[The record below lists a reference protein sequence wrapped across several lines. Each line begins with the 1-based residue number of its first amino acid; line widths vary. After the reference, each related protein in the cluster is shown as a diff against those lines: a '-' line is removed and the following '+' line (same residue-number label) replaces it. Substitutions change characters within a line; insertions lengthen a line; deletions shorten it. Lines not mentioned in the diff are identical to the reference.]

1 MKTRKRGGKLGQ
13 IERIFNYDSYTI
25 IGAGGYGKILKTKQ
39 NEVLKIFMDTEN
51 CKVLKKEAEIQEK
64 AYFLFKNYLPEIKI
78 PKVTYFSTRKIKY
91 KNDLY
96 LCGLGMKLLKPPLDF
111 EEQVHILLGYTQDD
125 IDESW
130 GMKMSEPVSLTNP
143 TRGFFASPDTMREIW
158 RLENSQMTIQTIA
171 NLMGKGL
178 RLLLD
183 NGIIPNDLEWVWSN
197 GKLWIIDFGL
207 CEYGTIDPIS
217 YLYTEGS
224 IGLKHDIYIPH
235 ENQEGYDEFM
245 QGYMKTALRTNTS

>member
-13 IERIFNYDSYTI
+13 LKRYFNYDTYTI
-25 IGAGGYGKILKTKQ
+25 IGAGGYGKVLKIKK
-39 NEVLKIFMDTEN
+39 NEVLKIFMNIEDCN
-51 CKVLKKEAEIQEK
+51 VLKKEAEIQQK
-64 AYFLFKNYLPEIKI
+64 AYILFKKYLPEIKI
-78 PKVTYFSTRKIKY
+78 PKITYFSNHKIKY
-91 KNDLY
+91 KNEPY

-111 EEQVHILLGYTQDD
+111 DEQVHILLGYNQDD

-158 RLENSQMTIQTIA
+158 QLENSSMTIQKVA
-171 NLMGKGL
+171 SLMGKGL

-183 NGIIPNDLEWVWSN
+183 NRIIPNDLEWVWSN

-207 CEYGTIDPIS
+207 CEYGYIDPIT
-217 YLYTEGS
+217 YLYTDNS
-224 IGLKHDIYIPH
+224 FGLKHDNYIPH
-235 ENQEGYDEFM
+235 EKYEGYEEFM
-245 QGYMKTALRTNTS
+245 QEYTKTALRTNTT